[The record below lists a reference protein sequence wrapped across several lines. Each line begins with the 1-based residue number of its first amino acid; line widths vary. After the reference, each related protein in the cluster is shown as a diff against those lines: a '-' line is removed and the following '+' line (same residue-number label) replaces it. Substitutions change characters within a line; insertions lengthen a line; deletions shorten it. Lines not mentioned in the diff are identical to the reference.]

1 MSAGRQ
7 TSFAVSRRC
16 PITSVGLTIVGDTLD
31 NFLRY
36 VRQAEE
42 MGVEKIGMG
51 DSQSLYHE
59 MWVRT
64 TLAAVNTQ
72 RVGVGT
78 WCTNPL
84 TRHPAVT
91 ASAAAAIDDLT
102 GGRAFL
108 GIGPGDSAVYNI
120 GARPATLE
128 TLEAYIKAVRALL
141 EEGRATWRGREA
153 SLTWAKGRI
162 PIGMP
167 ASGPRA
173 LRMAG
178 RLADIVWVNTGIQPE
193 PVAQAYELL
202 EQGAKEAGRS
212 LEDLEVWWV
221 ALPSIGDSYE
231 GAVDELKFALASYAH
246 IIFRFTL
253 DGKAVPPHLEE
264 RIRRLCDG
272 YQSRFH
278 VTPSGVNPN
287 AQLVD
292 ELGLADYL
300 AHRLAIV
307 GTAEQCLQRIQEV
320 RRHGVER
327 LWFPIRFADKEPTMN
342 GLQEVMAGLANK
354 AAG

>member
-1 MSAGRQ
+1 M
-7 TSFAVSRRC
+7 SRRC

-102 GGRAFL
+102 GGRAFR

-141 EEGRATWRGREA
+141 EENAIEADGPIILRRVQMASSRGMSGLGCSA
-153 SLTWAKGRI
+153 SAPGFMKRPSKG
-162 PIGMP
+162 
-167 ASGPRA
+167 
-173 LRMAG
+173 
-178 RLADIVWVNTGIQPE
+178 T
-193 PVAQAYELL
+193 
-202 EQGAKEAGRS
+202 
-212 LEDLEVWWV
+212 ED
-221 ALPSIGDSYE
+221 
-231 GAVDELKFALASYAH
+231 
-246 IIFRFTL
+246 
-253 DGKAVPPHLEE
+253 
-264 RIRRLCDG
+264 
-272 YQSRFH
+272 
-278 VTPSGVNPN
+278 
-287 AQLVD
+287 
-292 ELGLADYL
+292 
-300 AHRLAIV
+300 
-307 GTAEQCLQRIQEV
+307 
-320 RRHGVER
+320 
-327 LWFPIRFADKEPTMN
+327 
-342 GLQEVMAGLANK
+342 
-354 AAG
+354 